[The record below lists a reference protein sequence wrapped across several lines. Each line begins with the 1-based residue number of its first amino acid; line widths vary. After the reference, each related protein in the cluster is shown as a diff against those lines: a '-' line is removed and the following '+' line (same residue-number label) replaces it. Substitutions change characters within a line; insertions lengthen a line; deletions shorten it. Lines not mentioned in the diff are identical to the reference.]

1 MVSCL
6 QQTTGLARAPTK
18 IPQVAFMRE
27 VLTIKGKDGNTA
39 RVIAHYDS
47 LSGANFSSEIPENFN
62 WGEKGAT
69 SEAFSLSTMI
79 GREEYALPVVSLRIQ
94 GRGKKCLEAD
104 FLVNN
109 YPEIEDTFTMPEL
122 LKECGVTSMSQ
133 EERQIPLRIMF
144 GVPCSTFFPRPQ
156 PIPKKMHQEFP
167 FLSLHQSLIT
177 GAQLISGRVSSV
189 TPAKAIHSFMGMTTP
204 GVSGGPSVHQ
214 TSVHQT
220 DSMEEGRREGLP
232 SQD

>member
-6 QQTTGLARAPTK
+6 QQANGLASNPTK

-79 GREEYALPVVSLRIQ
+79 GREEYSLPVISLRIQ
-94 GRGKKCLEAD
+94 GRGKRCLEAD

-109 YPEIEDTFTMPEL
+109 YPEIEDTFSMPDL

-214 TSVHQT
+214 T